1 MFERG
6 KSVIITG
13 QSFSYELFQYLLNR
27 FKEAFSHSS
36 LTIEEAF
43 RELDEYDLIV
53 ESTKDKN
60 AFEYYNCLSQE
71 EKKEI
76 NEVLHQIIVYKGSRF
91 GVFPDVLT
99 GQQEQIE
106 KLYQQY
112 FDYFESYI
120 HYYIIFDSEGN
131 FDKRATFQHMDTL
144 FINLPQKKNAYDR
157 AYNTQRDNLNAF
169 DYAMTID
176 DITIPDVIKI
186 DEIVVDSDPDQ
197 VTGYKKTNN
206 DIFGATFTPVDKT
219 LVPIEMQKLFAEYKN
234 NFGLEVKDPK
244 EPGIGPEE
252 RYNRVCTILKREALF
267 HIRFERIHPFNDGN
281 GRTGRILLNHNLL
294 KAGIAPVLITSVM
307 SKDYK
312 KCIND
317 YDVDGLAKM
326 FLVSSSQQITNW
338 VSMMKVTTTV
348 KKSEINPSNSELAEL
363 VGYDEG
369 EDSDQHGDCHK
380 KTK

>member
-169 DYAMTID
+169 DYAMAEGIRKTYRRIF
-176 DITIPDVIKI
+176 VKKLA
-186 DEIVVDSDPDQ
+186 EIVEDMAGASDGRRGEITSNA
-197 VTGYKKTNN
+197 VRTVSAL
-206 DIFGATFTPVDKT
+206 FGEEPRLEKDG
-219 LVPIEMQKLFAEYKN
+219 N
-234 NFGLEVKDPK
+234 RGGNFGLEVKDPK

-348 KKSEINPSNSELAEL
+348 KKSEINPSNSDLAEL

-369 EDSDQHGDCHK
+369 ENSDQHGDCHK